1 MAASPAYGD
10 TLHTSS
16 VILEPVPQYSD
27 FLDRAQLKVFYN
39 NKLPYVTPV
48 CVSYKQPTLHLSIM
62 WQVYQKVFS
71 AYGDTLHTSSV
82 ILEPVPQYSDFLD
95 RAQLL
100 TQKLPNQ
107 GYVAPRMKSSL

>member
-10 TLHTSS
+10 TLHTS
-16 VILEPVPQYSD
+16 Y
-27 FLDRAQLKVFYN
+27 
-39 NKLPYVTPV
+39 
-48 CVSYKQPTLHLSIM
+48 
-62 WQVYQKVFS
+62 
-71 AYGDTLHTSSV
+71 V

-107 GYVAPRMKSSL
+107 GYGAPRMKSSLLKLYDGHHNLVDRYEISTSQMTMNRFLFMENFRAVVFVTMFGSVR